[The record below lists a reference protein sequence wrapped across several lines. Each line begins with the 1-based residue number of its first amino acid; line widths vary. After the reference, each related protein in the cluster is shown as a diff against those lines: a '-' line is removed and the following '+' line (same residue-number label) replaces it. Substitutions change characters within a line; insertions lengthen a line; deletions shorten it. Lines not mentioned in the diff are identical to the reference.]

1 MATGKYT
8 EEMNAFFNS
17 TDGAYTTFTDVEL
30 AKGTFN
36 VKAVIRNMLIERI
49 GRENIPKAN
58 VTDNQ
63 TIHFKVCPHARISS
77 DHYIDL
83 QCKFSKA
90 DKDEMTIY
98 FTKAQI
104 NAVHVRA
111 NDYWYIY
118 FEESTNTPVIGMLS
132 ATLWNDLFAIDE
144 NEDRDEKSPDDYDYA
159 VEDLDITEEGIPDK
173 LRVIA
178 TDETSSTTKS
188 VSVEE
193 AARREKRRKIKG
205 NRGEDVAIEIEKQRL
220 CKIGRPDLIPK
231 IIPVAKTRDGL
242 GYDIASIDIDKDG
255 NEFDIYIEVKA
266 TAGDSNTPFFVSR
279 RELLVSQQR
288 REFYYLYR
296 IYNLTKRDKEVGFFK
311 VKGAID
317 DNFELIPATYIA
329 QKNGTR

>member
-104 NAVHVRA
+104 NAVHV
-111 NDYWYIY
+111 
-118 FEESTNTPVIGMLS
+118 
-132 ATLWNDLFAIDE
+132 
-144 NEDRDEKSPDDYDYA
+144 
-159 VEDLDITEEGIPDK
+159 
-173 LRVIA
+173 
-178 TDETSSTTKS
+178 
-188 VSVEE
+188 
-193 AARREKRRKIKG
+193 
-205 NRGEDVAIEIEKQRL
+205 
-220 CKIGRPDLIPK
+220 
-231 IIPVAKTRDGL
+231 
-242 GYDIASIDIDKDG
+242 
-255 NEFDIYIEVKA
+255 
-266 TAGDSNTPFFVSR
+266 
-279 RELLVSQQR
+279 
-288 REFYYLYR
+288 
-296 IYNLTKRDKEVGFFK
+296 
-311 VKGAID
+311 
-317 DNFELIPATYIA
+317 
-329 QKNGTR
+329 